1 MNWRALLQ
9 TAPTRVSYP
18 WAGGRHLVVQVRRV
32 EIVGRLPREPGWY
45 DFDVGHTAQLVG
57 PGASDPDALRFV
69 ARGYLVGDHVVS
81 RQLAERGFCP
91 KCALFSGRT
100 CHRCGA
106 AGVPIERVHLSDALP
121 LFTLVSAGRI
131 EEGGPLIFRQEEL
144 GSGVEDEV
152 RTAFETR
159 GTLDDIKG
167 VPFDLRLAFDLH
179 SRHRDEVE
187 ARRRAAELRRAV
199 GVAAGRRALARED
212 YETAAKEALRVGGA
226 QLLGVRKSPVA
237 GEWFVRFTVDGRPI
251 EAVADQDLRIVDA
264 GICLVAHGDDEYEE
278 GTKGDR
284 WFTLESLPDVVR
296 EAVRRGLLVV
306 LRR

>member
-18 WAGGRHLVVQVRRV
+18 WAGGRHLVVQARRV

-81 RQLAERGFCP
+81 RQLTERGFCP

-106 AGVPIERVHLSDALP
+106 AGMPIERVHLSDALP

-152 RTAFETR
+152 RAAFETR

-199 GVAAGRRALARED
+199 DTAQGRRELVPSNFE
-212 YETAAKEALRVGGA
+212 AAAQAALRISEGE
-226 QLLGVRKSPVA
+226 LLGYRRSPERGEYIVQYRVA
-237 GEWFVRFTVDGRPI
+237 NRRLECVVDQQLSVI
-251 EAVADQDLRIVDA
+251 DA
-264 GICLVAHGDDEYEE
+264 GICIAGS
-278 GTKGDR
+278 DR
-284 WFTLESLPDVVR
+284 NYTLESLPAVVR
-296 EAVRRGLLVV
+296 EAIDKGV
-306 LRR
+306 LHVYRHV